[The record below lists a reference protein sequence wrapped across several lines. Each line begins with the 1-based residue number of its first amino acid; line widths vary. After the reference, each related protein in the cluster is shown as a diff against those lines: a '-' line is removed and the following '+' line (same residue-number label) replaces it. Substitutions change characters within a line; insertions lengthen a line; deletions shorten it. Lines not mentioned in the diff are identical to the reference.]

1 MKVNFNE
8 NEKKIL
14 SDDLNKLQR
23 NYLDYLEE
31 YDDDE
36 ETRYRLY
43 VVSWLKNLI
52 TTNRIDEINWN
63 DDDDT
68 ILIVNVD

>member
-1 MKVNFNE
+1 MRQNFKE

-14 SDDLNKLQR
+14 SDDLNKLQQD
-23 NYLDYLEE
+23 YLDYLEE

-52 TTNRIDEINWN
+52 TTNRIDELTW
-63 DDDDT
+63 DDEDDS
-68 ILIVNVD
+68 ILFVNVD